1 MTPLRFLTLALLG
14 WFSLGAPT
22 AMPAA
27 EFPGTAQPQ
36 LAANASGH
44 VWIALG
50 RGKDIGVAHSRD
62 GGDTFDPVE
71 RVATLP
77 ALMVGRR
84 RGPRIVAHGDR
95 VTVTAMA
102 GEFFAFHSKDAG
114 KTWAGPALINDVRG
128 SAREGLNGLA
138 VAPDGRLFA
147 VWLDHRGER
156 TQLFAAESADGGAS
170 WSANTRVYQAPAG
183 STVCE
188 CCHPSAHFNA
198 RGDLAVMWRNAIDGA
213 RDMWIA
219 VRPAGSRAFDEAT
232 KLGTGTWQLK
242 ACPMDGGALFAPN
255 DAFATIW
262 QRNGAVFTARRG
274 EPEQT
279 LGPGTQPVALVT
291 GTRSVAVWQQGA
303 DLWSAPLDGTRVSGL
318 LARQA
323 RFPSLIAVPG
333 SHRILVAYER
343 GADSVVAAIGEPATT
358 SSGAKARDSQPASAV
373 ASAPPPPATPH
384 AAQH

>member
-1 MTPLRFLTLALLG
+1 M
-14 WFSLGAPT
+14 
-22 AMPAA
+22 
-27 EFPGTAQPQ
+27 
-36 LAANASGH
+36 
-44 VWIALG
+44 
-50 RGKDIGVAHSRD
+50 
-62 GGDTFDPVE
+62 
-71 RVATLP
+71 
-77 ALMVGRR
+77 
-84 RGPRIVAHGDR
+84 
-95 VTVTAMA
+95 
-102 GEFFAFHSKDAG
+102 
-114 KTWAGPALINDVRG
+114 RG

-138 VAPDGRLFA
+138 LAPDGRLFA

-198 RGDLAVMWRNAIDGA
+198 RGDLAVMWRNAINGA

-242 ACPMDGGALFAPN
+242 ACPMDGGALFTQQ
-255 DAFATIW
+255 DAFGTIW
-262 QRNGAVFTARRG
+262 QRNGVVFAAAPG
-274 EPEQT
+274 EPEQSVA
-279 LGPGTQPVALVT
+279 PGTQPVALIT
-291 GTRSVAVWQQGA
+291 GTRSVAVWQQDA

-333 SHRILVAYER
+333 SRRILVAYER
-343 GADSVVAAIGEPATT
+343 GADSVVADIGKLATT
-358 SSGAKARDSQPASAV
+358 SSGAGARAPQPASAV
-373 ASAPPPPATPH
+373 VSMPVIPATPH